1 MQNNAK
7 TLTRFGMCDIVK
19 NILISIGEFFS
30 VAENYIAKRDFQEL
44 SDEELVKLAKDKDYE
59 ALEEIVLRYRNLV
72 NSRANSYYI
81 PGAEKDD
88 IIQEGLIGLYKAV
101 MEFDE
106 TKTMYFRT
114 FAAACV
120 KNNILT
126 AVKTAGRKKNSP
138 LNSYISLT
146 KSTYDDEDN
155 ESLLDIM
162 ALGEVQNPESI
173 VIDRENVDGIEYTI
187 NKVLSKFELEVLL
200 EYLQGKSYNE
210 IASSLDRDV
219 KAVDN
224 AVQRLKKKLE
234 SLLKNN

>member
-1 MQNNAK
+1 MTEK
-7 TLTRFGMCDIVK
+7 D
-19 NILISIGEFFS
+19 
-30 VAENYIAKRDFQEL
+30 IAKKDFQEL
-44 SDEELVKLAKDKDYE
+44 SDEELVKLAQGKDYE

-155 ESLLDIM
+155 ESLLDSM
-162 ALGEVQNPESI
+162 AFGEVQNPESI

-210 IASSLDRDV
+210 IALSLNRDT
-219 KAVDN
+219 KSVDN

-234 SLLKNN
+234 SLLSKN